1 MAGPMQKAA
10 SAVDADTSFRVAART
25 SSGAVS
31 DLQRADRAHD
41 EAPSRTDAECCLDA
55 LCS

>member
-31 DLQRADRAHD
+31 DLQRADSESGVQTQR
-41 EAPSRTDAECCLDA
+41 
-55 LCS
+55 